1 MDVEYCITESTIYF
15 DNCKFNTYGI
25 SAVIKTSTKISS
37 EFSDVS
43 LDKAFVE
50 RLTNILN
57 LSEIEECQF
66 REVIIDELNR

>member
-25 SAVIKTSTKISS
+25 SAVIKNSSKISS
-37 EFSDVS
+37 EFPDVS

-57 LSEIEECQF
+57 FSEIKECQF
-66 REVIIDELNR
+66 HEVIIDELNR